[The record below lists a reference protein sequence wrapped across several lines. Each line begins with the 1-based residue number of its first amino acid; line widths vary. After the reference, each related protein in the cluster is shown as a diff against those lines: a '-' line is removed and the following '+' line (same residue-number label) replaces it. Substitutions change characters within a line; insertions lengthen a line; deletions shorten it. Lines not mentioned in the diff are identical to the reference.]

1 MQDERF
7 FYCGKSYLRNFK
19 FWCMFKLQ
27 DYIRDIKDF
36 PKPGIVYKDITPL
49 LQDPE
54 AARKTT
60 DALLKTVGDLHVDK
74 VVGIESRGF
83 FFATLLA
90 ERLNAGFIPIRKPG
104 KLPYE
109 TLQESYSL
117 EYGEDVLEIHSDAI
131 RPGEKVLIHDD
142 VLATGGTAAAAC
154 KLVEKMG
161 GEIVQ
166 CNFLMELEFL
176 NGKEKLK
183 SYKVVSL
190 LTI

>member
-1 MQDERF
+1 
-7 FYCGKSYLRNFK
+7 
-19 FWCMFKLQ
+19 MFNIQ

-54 AARKTT
+54 AARRTT
-60 DALLKTVGDLHVDK
+60 DALMEMIGDLQVDK

-90 ERLNAGFIPIRKPG
+90 QRLNAGFVPIRKPG
-104 KLPYE
+104 KLPYD
-109 TLQESYSL
+109 TLKESYSL
-117 EYGEDVLEIHSDAI
+117 EYGEDILEIHSDAI
-131 RPGEKVLIHDD
+131 KPGEKVLIHDD

-166 CNFLMELEFL
+166 CNFLMELDFL
-176 NGKEKLK
+176 NGKEKIR
-183 SYKVVSL
+183 SYNVASL
-190 LTI
+190 LSV

>member
-1 MQDERF
+1 MPF
-7 FYCGKSYLRNFK
+7 FSQKSLRKFYLRDFK
-19 FWCMFKLQ
+19 PVSMFKIQ

-60 DALLKTVGDLHVDK
+60 DALLQTLGDVKVDK

-90 ERLNAGFIPIRKPG
+90 ERLNAGFVPIRKPG
-104 KLPYE
+104 KLPFE
-109 TLQESYSL
+109 TFSESYSL

-131 RPGEKVLIHDD
+131 KPGEKVLLHDD
-142 VLATGGTAAAAC
+142 VLATGGTAEAAC
-154 KLVEKMG
+154 KLIEKMG

-166 CNFLMELEFL
+166 CNFLMDLDFL
-176 NGKEKLK
+176 NGKDKLK
-183 SYKVVSL
+183 GYKVASL
-190 LTI
+190 LTV